1 MNYSKDGITVAAM
14 LDTRRTKPNEKYPVK
29 IRVTYRR
36 DRRYYPTGK
45 DLTPEEWEMLGATKA
60 RALVAVRKDIESSY
74 QIVRAAVED
83 LAGNG
88 GFSLDAL
95 NDRLKGAASNTVNAM
110 FRAKIAELEK
120 AGRVGSMLV
129 YDNVLKGLERLN
141 NSNKKK
147 IWKLSEMD
155 ADHVTAWSKGVV
167 TDISNCQMLCKTH
180 NRAKGNK

>member
-1 MNYSKDGITVAAM
+1 MNYSKDGITVAPVI
-14 LDTRRTKPNEKYPVK
+14 DTSHPKKSGKYPVK
-29 IRVTYRR
+29 IRVTC
-36 DRRYYPTGK
+36 RYYPTGK

-110 FRAKIAELEK
+110 FRAK
-120 AGRVGSMLV
+120 SP
-129 YDNVLKGLERLN
+129 
-141 NSNKKK
+141 S
-147 IWKLSEMD
+147 WKRPGAL
-155 ADHVTAWSKGVV
+155 AV
-167 TDISNCQMLCKTH
+167 C
-180 NRAKGNK
+180 

>member
-1 MNYSKDGITVAAM
+1 MVNPPIAP
-14 LDTRRTKPNEKYPVK
+14 PNAFPNIPVK

-129 YDNVLKGLERLN
+129 YDNVLKGLERFAGERIQFDAVTVSGQRGEGAN
-141 NSNKKK
+141 NHIDTLAPPAGGAERCPTS
-147 IWKLSEMD
+147 
-155 ADHVTAWSKGVV
+155 GYR
-167 TDISNCQMLCKTH
+167 Q
-180 NRAKGNK
+180 GNAIPVRTGPV

>member
-1 MNYSKDGITVAAM
+1 M

-74 QIVRAAVED
+74 QIVRAAVEN

-129 YDNVLKGLERLN
+129 YDNVLKGLERFAGER
-141 NSNKKK
+141 
-147 IWKLSEMD
+147 IQFD
-155 ADHVTAWSKGVV
+155 AVTVSWLKRYADFLTKEGKVQTTIFLWFLQVF
-167 TDISNCQMLCKTH
+167 
-180 NRAKGNK
+180 